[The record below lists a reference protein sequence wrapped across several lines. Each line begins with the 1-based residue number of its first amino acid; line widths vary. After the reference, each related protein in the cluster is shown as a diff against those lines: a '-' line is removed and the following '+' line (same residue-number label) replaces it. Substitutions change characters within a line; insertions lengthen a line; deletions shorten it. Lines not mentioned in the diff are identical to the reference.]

1 MAAMALLIREAGH
14 HSRPVGV
21 LVLTLSGMLLLRP
34 AWALSIGFQLSA
46 AATAGLI
53 LTAPCLEKAVQA
65 WLPDRCQGL
74 AAALSISLATAL
86 LVHGLV
92 QLGDGLVTVERFDRH
107 WLLARHCWR
116 FALVSTHGDVLS
128 CRMAKRFAAVHGLAC
143 LDLELL
149 LDPVAKDVL
158 ACSLALAHC

>member
-1 MAAMALLIREAGH
+1 MW
-14 HSRPVGV
+14 VV
-21 LVLTLSGMLLLRP
+21 
-34 AWALSIGFQLSA
+34 
-46 AATAGLI
+46 
-53 LTAPCLEKAVQA
+53 
-65 WLPDRCQGL
+65 
-74 AAALSISLATAL
+74 AL
-86 LVHGLV
+86 LVLGLLPWLLGAGPCRRCWWLIPLATTLLLHGLV
-92 QLGDGLVTVERFDRH
+92 QLGDGLVTVDRFDRH